1 MKNKKYVKNLAIRC
15 MCSIILFL
23 LISVFVNYSN
33 KNLLV
38 FRKYAYDQNLKF
50 TKITK
55 LYNKYFGKV
64 LKEVKET
71 PVSDTKITYTDVSSY
86 KDGAKLTI
94 GGAVY
99 PYKSGIVVFI
109 GDKEEY
115 GKTIII
121 QGMDG
126 VDYWYSNVEDINVKL
141 YDYVSSSTVIA
152 NAKDSV
158 LYVVFMRDGKALNYE
173 EYI

>member
-1 MKNKKYVKNLAIRC
+1 

-64 LKEVKET
+64 LKEIKET

-94 GGAVY
+94 SGAVY

-115 GKTIII
+115 G
-121 QGMDG
+121 
-126 VDYWYSNVEDINVKL
+126 
-141 YDYVSSSTVIA
+141 
-152 NAKDSV
+152 
-158 LYVVFMRDGKALNYE
+158 
-173 EYI
+173 

>member
-1 MKNKKYVKNLAIRC
+1 

-126 VDYWYSNVEDINVKL
+126 VDYWYSNITDIGVKL
-141 YDYVSSSTVIA
+141 YDYVEDKNIIGH
-152 NAKDSV
+152 AKDNK
-158 LYVVFMRDGKALNYE
+158 LYVLFMKDNKFLDYNDYL
-173 EYI
+173 

>member
-1 MKNKKYVKNLAIRC
+1 

-38 FRKYAYDQNLKF
+38 FKKYAYDQNLKF

-64 LKEVKET
+64 LKEVKDT
-71 PVSDTKITYTDVSSY
+71 PVSDTRITYTGVS
-86 KDGAKLTI
+86 
-94 GGAVY
+94 
-99 PYKSGIVVFI
+99 YKSGIVVFI
-109 GDKEEY
+109 GDKDEY

-126 VDYWYSNVEDINVKL
+126 VDYWYSNVSDVNVKL
-141 YDYVSSSTVIA
+141 YDYVSSSTIIA
-152 NAKDSV
+152 NTKDNV
-158 LYVVFMRDGKALNYE
+158 LYVVFMRDGKSLDYE

>member
-1 MKNKKYVKNLAIRC
+1 

-33 KNLLV
+33 KNLLT
-38 FRKYAYDQNLKF
+38 FKKYAYDQNFKF

-71 PVSDTKITYTDVSSY
+71 PVSAAKITYQESSSY
-86 KDGAKLTI
+86 KGGAKLTEVSAI
-94 GGAVY
+94 Y

-126 VDYWYSNVEDINVKL
+126 VDYWYSNVSDINVKL
-141 YDYVSSSTVIA
+141 YDYVSSNTIIA
-152 NAKDSV
+152 NAQDNI
-158 LYVVFMRDGKALNYE
+158 LYVLFMRDGKALNYE

>member
-1 MKNKKYVKNLAIRC
+1 

-38 FRKYAYDQNLKF
+38 FKKYAYDQNLKF

-86 KDGAKLTI
+86 KDGAKLSEV
-94 GGAVY
+94 GAIY
-99 PYKSGIVVFI
+99 PYKSG
-109 GDKEEY
+109 DKDEY

-126 VDYWYSNVEDINVKL
+126 VDYWYSNVSDINVKL

-158 LYVVFMRDGKALNYE
+158 LYVVFMRDGKSLDYE

>member
-1 MKNKKYVKNLAIRC
+1 

-38 FRKYAYDQNLKF
+38 FKKYAYDQNLKF

-64 LKEVKET
+64 LKEVKDT
-71 PVSDTKITYTDVSSY
+71 PASDTRITYTGVSSY
-86 KDGAKLTI
+86 KDGAKLSEV
-94 GGAVY
+94 GAIY

-126 VDYWYSNVEDINVKL
+126 VDYWYSNVSDVNVKL
-141 YDYVSSSTVIA
+141 YDYVSSSTIIA
-152 NAKDSV
+152 NTKDNV
-158 LYVVFMRDGKALNYE
+158 LYVVFMRDGKSLDYE

>member
-1 MKNKKYVKNLAIRC
+1 MKNKKYVKDLAIRC
-15 MCSIILFL
+15 LCSIILFL

-33 KNLLV
+33 KNLLT
-38 FRKYAYDQNLKF
+38 FKKYAYDQNLKF

-71 PVSDTKITYTDVSSY
+71 PVSDTRITYSESSSY
-86 KDGAKLTI
+86 KDGAKLSDVSV
-94 GGAVY
+94 VY

-109 GDKEEY
+109 GEKEEY
-115 GKTIII
+115 GNTIII

-126 VDYWYSNVEDINVKL
+126 VDYWYSNVSEINVKL
-141 YDYVSSSTVIA
+141 YDYVSSSTIIA
-152 NAKDSV
+152 NAKDSI
-158 LYVVFMRDGKALNYE
+158 LYVVFMRDGKPLNYE